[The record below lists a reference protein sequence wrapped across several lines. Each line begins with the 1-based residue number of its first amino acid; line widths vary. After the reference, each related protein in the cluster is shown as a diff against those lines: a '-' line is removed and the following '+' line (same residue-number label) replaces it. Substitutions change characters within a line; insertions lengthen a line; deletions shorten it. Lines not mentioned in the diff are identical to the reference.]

1 LEHGP
6 VTRFV
11 GPYVFSGG
19 WWSGGVHRDYYFVN
33 MHRGEVLWVF
43 YDRKRRCWFLEGRVE

>member
-1 LEHGP
+1 
-6 VTRFV
+6 VTRFD

-43 YDRKRRCWFLEGRVE
+43 YDRKRRRWFLEGRVE